1 MKKFFVLLVGLMA
14 CDTVATTPTQKEQ
27 SYIHYYK
34 DNRTGLCFAGSGAL
48 NANWSVLTYVPCS
61 PEVERLKEPLP

>member
-1 MKKFFVLLVGLMA
+1 MKTLFVLLVGLMA
-14 CDTVATTPTQKEQ
+14 CDVAPTTSLQKEQ

-34 DNRTGLCFAGSGAL
+34 DDRTGLCFAGSSRL

-61 PEVERLKEPLP
+61 PEVERLVEALP